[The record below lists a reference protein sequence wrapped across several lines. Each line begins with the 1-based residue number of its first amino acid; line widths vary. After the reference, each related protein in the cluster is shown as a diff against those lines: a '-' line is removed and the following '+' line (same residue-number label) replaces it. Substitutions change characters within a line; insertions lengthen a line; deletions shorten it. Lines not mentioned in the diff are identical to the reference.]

1 MNQLLQNG
9 SKLKE
14 YGIKKDN
21 FIVPIKDGNLTWA
34 DYGRLLDL
42 SIQLW
47 GCCKRGDTHRTLDI
61 DNVNIHDFGYKNKS
75 VRWGMSEKQ
84 VHQIHPD

>member
-42 SIQLW
+42 SIQL
-47 GCCKRGDTHRTLDI
+47 
-61 DNVNIHDFGYKNKS
+61 
-75 VRWGMSEKQ
+75 
-84 VHQIHPD
+84 